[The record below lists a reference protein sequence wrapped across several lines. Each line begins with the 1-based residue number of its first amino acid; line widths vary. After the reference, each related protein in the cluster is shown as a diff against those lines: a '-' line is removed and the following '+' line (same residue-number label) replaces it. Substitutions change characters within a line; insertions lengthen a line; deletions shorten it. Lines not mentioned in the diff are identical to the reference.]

1 MNDLF
6 DSQLYFPDFENVT
19 FLEVVA
25 LAGQRLYDQPKRL
38 ADLWK
43 LVDKKVELLLT
54 EFIFILELIY
64 IDHDGRDQF
73 FELRVV
79 GQEGLVLFS
88 ELDDSD
94 FFEYDVDYLGVELGI
109 GEIEIEEVVMGLFPA
124 LDDKTPKV
132 LNEMNT
138 ILFPPVV
145 WLFCLVYFQ

>member
-1 MNDLF
+1 M
-6 DSQLYFPDFENVT
+6 
-19 FLEVVA
+19 VA
-25 LAGQRLYDQPKRL
+25 LVGQRLDDQPERL

-54 EFIFILELIY
+54 EFIFIFELIY
-64 IDHDGRDQF
+64 IDHDGWDQF

-79 GQEGLVLFS
+79 GQEGLVLVS

-124 LDDKTPKV
+124 LDDKSPKV

-145 WLFCLVYFQ
+145 WLVCFVCFQ